1 MSIDL
6 EATFYPNPFV
16 SIVNIQFTK
25 PIASE
30 IFISVYDLLGRLVF
44 YQKNNAANSILTIDL
59 STLQDAMYLVRLSG
73 NNLNYSAKILKKS

>member
-16 SIVNIQFTK
+16 SIVNFQFTK

-30 IFISVYDLLGRLVF
+30 ISISVYDLLGRLVF

-59 STLQDAMYLVRLSG
+59 STLQDAMYLVRLLG